1 MKELTSGAELKQA
14 LTEART
20 IAVLGANPRPD
31 RPAHYVPAYLKGHG
45 YRVIPVN
52 ALHTD
57 KELFGEPVRGRL
69 DEIGEAVDIV
79 DVFRRADALEGHLDE
94 ILAMSPRPRIV
105 WLQQGIRN
113 DDFTATL
120 IEEGIQV
127 VQDRCAKA
135 EHARLIGK

>member
-1 MKELTSGAELKQA
+1 MKELTSEAELKQA
-14 LTEART
+14 LTEAKT
-20 IAVLGANPRPD
+20 IAVLGANPKTD
-31 RPAHYVPAYLKGHG
+31 RPAYYVPAYLKGHG

-57 KELFGEPVRGRL
+57 KELFGEPVRARL

-79 DVFRRADALEGHLDE
+79 DVFRRADALWGHLDE

-113 DDFTATL
+113 DDFAARM

-127 VQDRCAKA
+127 VQDHCAKA
-135 EHARLIGK
+135 EHALLIGK